1 MFARLIGLLI
11 LVLLAAALASWLG
24 AQPGMLSLEW
34 LGWQVEMRTSLAV
47 ALLVVLALLL
57 LFVDRLLRGLLQ
69 LPSWLGRNLAR
80 RRTDSGHRALALG
93 LMAVS
98 AGEPDEARRQAARA
112 QRLLSAPH
120 LTDLLSAQAAHLSG
134 DHNAAAR
141 YFTSLTRDSDTAF
154 LGHIGLARLAL
165 EKDDPGTALTA
176 ARTALDIR
184 PKSALAARQV
194 MILEA
199 ERGNWSAALPA
210 LSVVMRAGEQDDAEG
225 RALAHQKAALAYLEA
240 EDREAED
247 LEAEDSSGDARDAV
261 TIRRMIASLQT
272 ALAAWPDFWPAAL
285 RLADLHGEAGSPKKA
300 VKPLETA
307 FRSMPHD
314 DLAARLAALWN
325 VNEGSTVARLIK
337 LIPDRGQRADEGRRV
352 VAEVALEHGLI
363 GEAGRLL
370 DEIDET
376 RRDAAAWRLAA
387 RMAAVNEDS
396 AAENMALR
404 RAGEAPRPRRWQCTS
419 CQLLHESWQSH
430 CGGCSGFATLDWQR
444 PDGVTPLIGTDAATR
459 APAAQGRRARSN
471 EAD

>member
-80 RRTDSGHRALALG
+80 RRTESGHRALALG

-134 DHNAAAR
+134 DHRAADR
-141 YFTSLTRDSDTAF
+141 YFTSLTRDPDTAF

-165 EKDDPGTALTA
+165 EKDDPDAALTA
-176 ARTALDIR
+176 ARTALGLR

-199 ERGNWSAALPA
+199 ERENWSAALPA
-210 LSVVMRAGEQDDAEG
+210 LSVVMAATGPDDDEAPM
-225 RALAHQKAALAYLEA
+225 LAHQKAALAYLEA
-240 EDREAED
+240 ADNA
-247 LEAEDSSGDARDAV
+247 GDARDAAA
-261 TIRRMIASLQT
+261 IRRMIASLQT
-272 ALAAWPDFWPAAL
+272 ALSAWPGFWPAAL
-285 RLADLHGEAGSPKKA
+285 RLADLHVEAGSGKKA
-300 VKPLETA
+300 VKPLEAA
-307 FRSMPHD
+307 FRSMPHEG
-314 DLAARLAALWN
+314 LASRLAALWK

-337 LIPDRGQRADEGRRV
+337 LIPGEGQLADEGRRV
-352 VAEVALEHGLI
+352 VAEVALAHGLV
-363 GEAGRLL
+363 GEARRLL
-370 DEIDET
+370 DEIGES

-387 RMAAVNEDS
+387 RLAATDEDS
-396 AAENMALR
+396 AAETAALR

-419 CQLLHESWQSH
+419 CQRLHESWQSH
-430 CGGCSGFATLDWQR
+430 CGGCAGFATLDWQR
-444 PDGVTPLIGTDAATR
+444 PDGVTPLVGADTPAGDAKL
-459 APAAQGRRARSN
+459 QD
-471 EAD
+471 AD

>member
-80 RRTDSGHRALALG
+80 RRTESGHRALALG

-134 DHNAAAR
+134 DHRAADR
-141 YFTSLTRDSDTAF
+141 YFTSLTRDPDTAF

-165 EKDDPGTALTA
+165 EKDDPDAALAA
-176 ARTALDIR
+176 ARTALDLR

-199 ERGNWSAALPA
+199 ERENWSAALPA
-210 LSVVMRAGEQDDAEG
+210 LSVVMAATDPDDDEAGM
-225 RALAHQKAALAYLEA
+225 LAHQKAALAYLEA
-240 EDREAED
+240 ADNA
-247 LEAEDSSGDARDAV
+247 GDAHDA
-261 TIRRMIASLQT
+261 TAIRRMIASLQT
-272 ALAAWPDFWPAAL
+272 ALSAWPGFWPAAL
-285 RLADLHGEAGSPKKA
+285 RLADLHVEAGSGKKA
-300 VKPLETA
+300 VKPLEAA
-307 FRSMPHD
+307 FRSMPHEE
-314 DLAARLAALWN
+314 LAARLAALWN

-337 LIPDRGQRADEGRRV
+337 LIPGEGQLADEGRRV
-352 VAEVALEHGLI
+352 VAEVALAHGLV
-363 GEAGRLL
+363 GEARRLL
-370 DEIDET
+370 DEIGES

-387 RMAAVNEDS
+387 RLAATDEDS
-396 AAENMALR
+396 AAETAALR

-419 CQLLHESWQSH
+419 CQRLHESWQSH
-430 CGGCSGFATLDWQR
+430 CGGCTGFATLDWQR
-444 PDGVTPLIGTDAATR
+444 PDGVTPLIGAETPAGDAKL
-459 APAAQGRRARSN
+459 QD
-471 EAD
+471 AD